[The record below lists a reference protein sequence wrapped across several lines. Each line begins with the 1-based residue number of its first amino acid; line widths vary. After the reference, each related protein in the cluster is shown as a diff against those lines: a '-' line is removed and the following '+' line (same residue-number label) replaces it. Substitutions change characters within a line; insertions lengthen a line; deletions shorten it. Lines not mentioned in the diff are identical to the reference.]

1 MRPVF
6 KLGIPWPQGARM
18 QMSFGQV
25 TWASY
30 GWRPGHPF
38 HDGNPNIHDVYPIC
52 SMYGI
57 FTNICPKNNLNVG
70 KYTIHGAYGYIHI
83 HPYEFMTVL
92 RRISALH
99 PSFHH
104 GTMVDLL
111 ESKNVGKVG
120 ENHVD
125 MSPRSSMLHAVPYI
139 AGCFEFK
146 CTWMRLNI
154 SCMHETSCIR
164 TPQSGPI
171 CHPLIL
177 VS

>member
-1 MRPVF
+1 VGPQSETNIDEPSCDTREIPSVPSPTSCAQSSSWEYPGRWPHGCNCHLV
-6 KLGIPWPQGARM
+6 KLHGR
-18 QMSFGQV
+18 F
-25 TWASY
+25 

-38 HDGNPNIHDVYPIC
+38 HDGNPNIHDVY
-52 SMYGI
+52 
-57 FTNICPKNNLNVG
+57 
-70 KYTIHGAYGYIHI
+70 IHI
-83 HPYEFMTVL
+83 NRYEFMTVL